1 MGGARYDPEEMPAK
15 WTSAALFLTA
25 CLSGGP
31 LCPVGRC
38 PLVFVSRDSG
48 TNIASGG
55 GQCTCRRGGEIL
67 ATYVQRS
74 VGRTPWSRAVKKK
87 GCSPPPPPPSPAPQ
101 LHKCLSL
108 SPFLSLCFPHLLSWT
123 NRSGAWRSP
132 FFLSVPPYLP
142 RLRQESRARGERRR
156 RRGRGRRNPTAKG
169 KRKRFDKDTKG
180 LVS

>member
-1 MGGARYDPEEMPAK
+1 MDK
-15 WTSAALFLTA
+15 CCTLLD

-31 LCPVGRC
+31 LYPFGRC
-38 PLVFVSRDSG
+38 PLVFVSCDSG

-55 GQCTCRRGGEIL
+55 GQCTCRGGGEIL
-67 ATYVQRS
+67 ATYSERS
-74 VGRTPWSRAVKKK
+74 VGPPVEQGSQEEGVVP
-87 GCSPPPPPPSPAPQ
+87 SPPPPPPAPQ

-142 RLRQESRARGERRR
+142 RLRQESRAREERRR